1 MNTFIV
7 YLILFLCSFALSSEA
22 AQVFPQKSKTAF
34 TVDDYEDGN
43 LNVRPLWWQFGA
55 IDVDMVINRQD
66 DPKYVGR
73 YSMRLSGE
81 SEEWYIGG
89 VGTYFGIDARSYNA
103 LKVFIHGKGEHSGTL
118 LFELYDDD
126 NNNWELEPH
135 PSVPSQ
141 PAFDDRFVYTKKV
154 DWKGWRVVTIPL
166 SHFSDVNPNIGDGKW
181 NPYQRNGSGGLLQL
195 QVILMASDKFIEPE
209 ISIDTVRFVRV
220 KEKIAPP
227 KRRPQFTDWI

>member
-1 MNTFIV
+1 MKTFFSLTIFF
-7 YLILFLCSFALSSEA
+7 LFSLSVFCDA
-22 AQVFPQKSKTAF
+22 AQIFPQKNRTSF

-55 IDVDMVINRQD
+55 IDVDMMINRQD

-73 YSMRLSGE
+73 YSMKLSGE

-89 VGTYFGIDARSYNA
+89 VGTYFGIDARGYNA

-126 NNNWELEPH
+126 NNNWELEQH
-135 PSVPSQ
+135 TSVPSQ

-181 NPYQRNGSGGLLQL
+181 NPYHRNGSGGLLQL
-195 QVILMASDKFIEPE
+195 QIILMASDKFIEPE
-209 ISIDTVRFVRV
+209 VSIDTVRFVRV
-220 KEKIAPP
+220 KKKIPPP